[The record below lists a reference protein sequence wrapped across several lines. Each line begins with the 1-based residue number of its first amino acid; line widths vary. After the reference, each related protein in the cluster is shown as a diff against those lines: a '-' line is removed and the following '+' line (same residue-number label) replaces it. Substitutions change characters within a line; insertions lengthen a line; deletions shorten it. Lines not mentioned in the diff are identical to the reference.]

1 MSIKENGDG
10 TFVGETLESMPD
22 FARHKSAED
31 DLPRAVVV
39 DDDPGF
45 LADLTEFLSG
55 RGFKV
60 WGVATEAE
68 LFALLDEDD
77 VELVILDI
85 LLGEVDGR
93 DIAKRLR
100 ESSDVGILILT
111 ALSKS
116 CDHVTGLDSGAD
128 AYLVKTADL
137 LVIEATL
144 RSILRRLSMRGG
156 REDSEAKGS
165 PLAKSW
171 QLDAIN
177 WALLSPNANAVK
189 LSAIE
194 RQLLLSLMENPG
206 VPVERRSL
214 VRSLNKPDNE
224 AGIRSLDTIV
234 RRLRIKV
241 KDFTDLQLP
250 LESVYG
256 QGYVFTAMADIAR

>member
-1 MSIKENGDG
+1 
-10 TFVGETLESMPD
+10 MPD
-22 FARHKSAED
+22 FARHKSEED
-31 DLPRAVVV
+31 ISQYLPRAIVV

-68 LFALLDEDD
+68 LFALLAEDD

-93 DIAKRLR
+93 DIAKNLR
-100 ESSDVGILILT
+100 EHSDVGILMLT

-116 CDHVTGLDSGAD
+116 SDHVAGLDSGAD

-144 RSILRRLSMRGG
+144 RSLIRRLGMKGA
-156 REDSEAKGS
+156 REDAEIKGS
-165 PLAKSW
+165 PLSKSW
-171 QLDAIN
+171 QLDGIN
-177 WALLSPNANAVK
+177 WVLLSPNGSAVK
-189 LSAIE
+189 LSSIE
-194 RQLLLSLMENPG
+194 RQLLLSLMETPG
-206 VPVERRSL
+206 APVERRAL

-241 KDFTDLQLP
+241 KDYTDLQLP

-256 QGYVFTAMADIAR
+256 QGYVFTATADIAR